1 MRTFVHTFVKLKDPE
16 TRNTQPCFSW
26 ICIIIINEPLGEKV
40 MTYYVNLVGNAVQRV
55 QRIQVS

>member
-1 MRTFVHTFVKLKDPE
+1 MHTFVKLKDPE

-26 ICIIIINEPLGEKV
+26 ICIIIMNEPFGEKV